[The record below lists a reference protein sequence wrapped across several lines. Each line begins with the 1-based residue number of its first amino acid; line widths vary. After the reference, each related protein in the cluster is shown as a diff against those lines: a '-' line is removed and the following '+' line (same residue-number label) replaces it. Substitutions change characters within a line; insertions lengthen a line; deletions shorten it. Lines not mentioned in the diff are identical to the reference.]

1 MAEFPLPF
9 AKMSG
14 TGNDFIL
21 IDNRKRLIGDDEM
34 VDFTVNVCRRSRSV
48 GADGV
53 ILIQDDSEFDFS
65 WRFFNSDGSEAEMCG
80 NGSRCAARFA
90 LMKGIAPASM
100 TFRTLAGPIRADVN
114 GSVVRVQLTPPFDL
128 NEVVELKLNDG
139 TEITVG
145 YVNTGVPHTVIITPD
160 GELGDAPV
168 QELGR
173 EIRGHLQFS
182 PAGTNVNFAEVV
194 GNETIRM
201 RTYERGVEAETL
213 ACGTG
218 AVAVAIICTLRGL
231 VKPPV
236 TVITRSEEQL
246 KVFVDSADP
255 MGEDVFMEGT
265 ALQVYEGQ
273 LSNETAQ
280 GG

>member
-9 AKMSG
+9 TKMSG

-21 IDNRKRLIGDDEM
+21 IDNRDGLIGDDEM
-34 VDFTVNVCRRSRSV
+34 VEFTVDVCRRSRSV

-53 ILIQDDSEFDFS
+53 ILIQNDIELDFS

-80 NGSRCAARFA
+80 NGSRCAVRFA
-90 LMKGIAPASM
+90 IMKGIAPTSM
-100 TFRTLAGPIRADVN
+100 TFRTLAGPISAEVN
-114 GSVVRVQLTPPFDL
+114 DSMIKVQMTPPSDL
-128 NEVVELKLNDG
+128 KETVKLELSDG

-145 YVNTGVPHTVIITPD
+145 YVNTGVPHVVIITPD
-160 GELGDAPV
+160 GGLDNVPV
-168 QELGR
+168 QELGGELR
-173 EIRGHLQFS
+173 THLQFS

-218 AVAVAIICTLRGL
+218 AVAAAIICTLRGL

-236 TVITRSEEQL
+236 TIITRSEEQL
-246 KVFVDSADP
+246 KVFIDSADP
-255 MGEDVFMEGT
+255 MGEDVFMEGA
-265 ALQVYEGQ
+265 ALLVYEGQ
-273 LSNETAQ
+273 LTSETIQ

>member
-34 VDFTVNVCRRSRSV
+34 ADFTVNVCRRSRSV

-145 YVNTGVPHTVIITPD
+145 YVNTGVPHTVIITS
-160 GELGDAPV
+160 GGGLGDAPV

-273 LSNETAQ
+273 LSNETVQ

>member
-1 MAEFPLPF
+1 MAEVLLPF

-21 IDNRKRLIGDDEM
+21 IDNREGLIGDDEM
-34 VDFTVNVCRRSRSV
+34 VDFTVGVCRRSRSV

-53 ILIQDDSEFDFS
+53 ILIQDDIEFDFS
-65 WRFFNSDGSEAEMCG
+65 WKFFNSDGSEAEMCG

-90 LMKGIAPASM
+90 IIKGIAPASM

-114 GSVVRVQLTPPFDL
+114 GSMVRVQLTPPFDL
-128 NEVVELKLNDG
+128 NEAVELKLSDG

-160 GELGDAPV
+160 GGLSDALV
-168 QELGR
+168 QKLGR
-173 EIRGHLQFS
+173 EIRTHLQFS

-194 GNETIRM
+194 GKETVRL

-218 AVAVAIICTLRGL
+218 AVAAAIICTLRGL

-236 TVITRSEEQL
+236 TIITRSEEQL
-246 KVFVDSADP
+246 KVFIDPADP
-255 MGEDVFMEGT
+255 MVEDVFMEGE
-265 ALQVYEGQ
+265 ALLVYEGK
-273 LSNETAQ
+273 LTSETIQ